1 MALGPD
7 PMRARVRLA
16 LGAAAALDAIP
27 RTVGVHTADG
37 PDATIVELGGGD
49 VAGMTR
55 YLAGL
60 GVPLEVLAPAEL
72 REAVRAYGDA
82 LAARNVPEPPSGG
95 C

>member
-1 MALGPD
+1 MALGPY
-7 PMRARVRLA
+7 PLQARIRLA
-16 LGAAAALDAIP
+16 LGAAAALDVIP

-60 GVPLEVLAPAEL
+60 GVPLEVLAPPEL
-72 REAVRAYGDA
+72 RDALRAYGEA
-82 LAARNVPEPPSGG
+82 LAARNAHTTEKP
-95 C
+95 